1 MYDEFNNNNLNE
13 NSTDSVNH
21 TSVSEN
27 SSTGNFSNDPSIT
40 GKISVGYNSQS
51 ETTYYAESKPDAA
64 NPQTNGY
71 STKYYQAPYG
81 TQANSTQHPQPSVR
95 PQPSSQANPS
105 PYGPQ
110 TTAPGVHYSS
120 VQPNPNA
127 TYNGNAKNVKK
138 LTNNHM
144 SGFAKGLIAAGI
156 CLSLI
161 FGIAAGSLISSYVYT
176 HNNSI
181 VANSQETLSSGNDS
195 SSSKGDT
202 SETNPSDFLT
212 YAIEDKDTSPLSTAE
227 IAAKCGPSVVEI
239 RTEMVI
245 YGRWMQEYVTE
256 GAGSG
261 VILTEDGYIVTN
273 NHVIEGASKI
283 TVTLQDGTTYEAT
296 LIGTDE
302 KADIAL
308 IKVEANGLTPA
319 TLGDSDTLVVGEKA
333 VAIGNP
339 LGELGGTVT
348 DGIISALDRE
358 ITIDGVKMTLL
369 QTNAAINPGNSGGG
383 LFDGAGNLIAIVD
396 AKSSGEG
403 IEGLGFAIPVN
414 DMATVVDQLMNYG
427 YVRGYTDTG
436 MTFIDIT
443 DMLTAMQ
450 YRVNNL
456 GVYVLKVSGEKA
468 LEAGFQSGDL
478 ITMVDGQ
485 EISSSADID
494 SIISQ
499 HSVGDQIEFEIYR
512 SRGTLT
518 LTLTLDEYV
527 PDNTNA

>member
-1 MYDEFNNNNLNE
+1 MRFIQKGVFNMYDEFDNN
-13 NSTDSVNH
+13 SVNQ
-21 TSVSEN
+21 TPDKL
-27 SSTGNFSNDPSIT
+27 STGNFSNDPAVT
-40 GKISVGYNSQS
+40 E
-51 ETTYYAESKPDAA
+51 ETTYYSESA
-64 NPQTNGY
+64 
-71 STKYYQAPYG
+71 
-81 TQANSTQHPQPSVR
+81 PQPSASGQTQPGSYTTQYYQGTSPSTP
-95 PQPSSQANPS
+95 PQPSGQPS
-105 PYGPQ
+105 TGQTSPSYPGYPYRPQ
-110 TTAPGVHYSS
+110 TAAPHSNIS
-120 VQPNPNA
+120 QNSN
-127 TYNGNAKNVKK
+127 NVKK
-138 LTNNHM
+138 ITNRRM
-144 SGFAKGLIAAGI
+144 SGLAKAMIAVGI
-156 CLSLI
+156 CVALLI
-161 FGIAAGSLISSYVYT
+161 GVAAGSLISRYT
-176 HNNSI
+176 STTPSSSDSGSI
-181 VANSQETLSSGNDS
+181 PANSDNLDS
-195 SSSKGDT
+195 NEKSA
-202 SETNPSDFLT
+202 SDRLI
-212 YAIEDKDTSPLSTAE
+212 YATDDKDTSPLSTAE

-245 YGRWMQEYVTE
+245 TGSWMQQYITE

-283 TVTLQDGTTYEAT
+283 TVTLQNGTSYDAK

-302 KADIAL
+302 RADIAL
-308 IKVEANGLTPA
+308 IKVETTGLTPA
-319 TLGDSDTLVVGEKA
+319 VIGDSDKLVVGEKA

-348 DGIISALDRE
+348 DGIVSALDRE
-358 ITIDGVKMTLL
+358 ITIDGVKMSLL

-383 LFDGAGNLIAIVD
+383 LFDGSGNLIAIVD

-414 DMATVVDQLMNYG
+414 DMTAVVDQLMSYG

-450 YRVNNL
+450 YRVNTL
-456 GVYVLKVSGEKA
+456 GVYVLKVSGDKA

-478 ITMVDGQ
+478 ITKVDGK

-494 SIISQ
+494 SIVSQ
-499 HSVGDQIEFEIYR
+499 HSVGDQIAFEVYR

-527 PDNTNA
+527 PEGVNA